1 MLTLTTVA
9 DIRSQV
15 ARFKNSGQRVA
26 FVPTMGNLHA
36 GHLALVK
43 KGFEIA
49 DRVVVSIFVNPLQ
62 FGPREDFA
70 SYPRTVSA
78 DQDKLVSA
86 KVDLLFS
93 PGAEEMYPHGQ
104 EAATR
109 VEVPGLSD
117 ILCGQSRPGHFSGVT
132 TVVAKLLNI
141 VQPHVALFG
150 EKDWQQLFLVRR
162 MVADLYIPVDIVG
175 VSTVREHDGLAMS
188 SRNSYLTAEQR
199 PLAPHLHRALMGVRD
214 QLAAGARDF
223 ARMEESAASELS
235 ALGLIPEYI
244 SVRRIEDLQPASA
257 GVEKGV
263 VVLGAARLGNTRLI
277 DKVSVANLQS
287 AP

>member
-62 FGPREDFA
+62 FGPSEDFS
-70 SYPRTVSA
+70 SYPRTLAA

-86 KVDLLFS
+86 NVDLLFA
-93 PGAEEMYPHGQ
+93 PAAEEMYPLGQ
-104 EAATR
+104 ELATR
-109 VEVPGLSD
+109 VEVPVLSN
-117 ILCGQSRPGHFSGVT
+117 ILCGQTRAGHFSGVT
-132 TVVAKLLNI
+132 TAVAKLLNI

-150 EKDWQQLFLVRR
+150 EKDWQQLFLIRR
-162 MVADLYIPVDIVG
+162 MVVDLYIPTSIVG
-175 VSTVREHDGLAMS
+175 VPTVREPDGLAMS
-188 SRNSYLTAEQR
+188 SRNSYLTPEQR
-199 PLAPHLHRALMGVRD
+199 QLAPRLNRVLTGVRD
-214 QLAAGARDF
+214 QLLVGQRDF
-223 ARMEESAASELS
+223 ARLEADASEELS
-235 ALGLIPEYI
+235 GAGLIPDYVSI
-244 SVRRIEDLQPASA
+244 RRIEDLQPASV
-257 GVEKGV
+257 GVEKGLV
-263 VVLGAARLGNTRLI
+263 ILGAAWLGRTRLI
-277 DKVSVANLQS
+277 DKVSVANLQ
-287 AP
+287 PVP